1 MNTATIKK
9 SQAAAAK
16 LDRGEII
23 SADELLSIEDCDIKL
38 DVVPEAWGGRIKS
51 LADLKSRIGYENA
64 GDGSE
69 WLVLRLAYEYPIEAD
84 RINTVPRLF
93 WWIAHLVGKVWMTR
107 EALSVLIE
115 TVRERN
121 RMVWGA
127 ER

>member
-1 MNTATIKK
+1 MNAATMTK

-23 SADELLSIEDCDIKL
+23 SADEQLSIEDCDIKL
-38 DVVPEAWGGRIKS
+38 DVVPDAWRGRIKS
-51 LADLKSRIGYENA
+51 LADLKARIGYETA

-93 WWIAHLVGKVWMTR
+93 WWIAHLVEKTWITR

-115 TVRERN
+115 TVREKN
-121 RMVWGA
+121 GMIWGA